1 MMVLLSACART
12 SLPDPRI
19 AARHWSEALQR
30 RDPDA
35 VRALLTAS
43 ARRAFNEDDVRQ
55 VLARDG
61 QDLLA
66 LAQGA
71 SAAGARVEARARV
84 VYPEE
89 QAALL
94 VWEDG
99 DYRIEAAGALPARAD
114 SPVDALQELRAVLT
128 RHSFS
133 GLLRILTRDA
143 AQSTSALLNSMLDA
157 LVDPASAE
165 IEVDGRRATAHL
177 PGGHVIKLEREDGT
191 WRIRDID

>member
-1 MMVLLSACART
+1 MVLLSGCART
-12 SLPDPRI
+12 GLPDPRI
-19 AARHWSEALQR
+19 AARHWSEALQH

-43 ARRAFNEDDVRQ
+43 ARRAFNADDVRQ

-71 SAAGARVEARARV
+71 SAAGARVETHARV
-84 VYPEE
+84 AYHEE

-114 SPVDALQELRAVLT
+114 SPVDALQELRAVLS
-128 RHSFS
+128 RRSYP

-143 AQSTSALLNSMLDA
+143 AQSTSALLNGMLDA

>member
-1 MMVLLSACART
+1 
-12 SLPDPRI
+12 
-19 AARHWSEALQR
+19 RHWSEALQR

-35 VRALLTAS
+35 IHAMLTES
-43 ARRAFNEDDVRQ
+43 ARRAFNENDVRQ

-66 LAQGA
+66 LAQGV
-71 SAAGARVEARARV
+71 SAPGARVETHARV

-89 QAALL
+89 RAALL

-114 SPVDALQELRAVLT
+114 SPADALQELRAVLL
-128 RHSFS
+128 RRSFP